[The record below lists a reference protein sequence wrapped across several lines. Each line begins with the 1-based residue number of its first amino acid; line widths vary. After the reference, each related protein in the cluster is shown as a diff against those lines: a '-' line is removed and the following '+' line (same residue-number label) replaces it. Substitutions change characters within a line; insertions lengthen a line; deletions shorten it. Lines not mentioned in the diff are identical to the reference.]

1 MRGRTLVIS
10 HCFKRKEGYKKRKM
24 RGKRGA
30 MERQVRRTREG
41 RKEVKRTSDLVR
53 QTVIT

>member
-1 MRGRTLVIS
+1 
-10 HCFKRKEGYKKRKM
+10 M
-24 RGKRGA
+24 RGKKEA

-41 RKEVKRTSDLVR
+41 RKEMKRTSDLIR